1 MLIPLIEW
9 LCSASVSFLA
19 ESWLLTWPHGIFMFR
34 SCWTPV
40 EPPVVLPL
48 YDNGHGPPTTSLCS
62 GPHWFRLS
70 PNVHPKSYMMEHT
83 SLMLE
88 SASGGFCMFLLP
100 RPIQLQLSKWKLPTS
115 NVAVE
120 HAPFRSIT
128 YPSDKKPSMA
138 IVVQGISKVHNL
150 HLAQGINRICQSF
163 PMIFLWFSGFPLH
176 LGPKITTK
184 INSSCSKAYSSG
196 SRGRRSS
203 QIKPLARQYHG
214 MGWLVNQ
221 LATDN
226 HYFLG
231 VYWHESEGIKKLT
244 INQQF
249 GGFMNR
255 VNWTLNES
263 ILFGP
268 IDHESDGLNEH

>member
-163 PMIFLWFSGFPLH
+163 PMISLWFSYDFRDFHFTLGQKSPPKSTAPAAKHTAPAAADGAARKSSHWRASIMVWDGWWTSWPPTTITFWGF
-176 LGPKITTK
+176 I
-184 INSSCSKAYSSG
+184 
-196 SRGRRSS
+196 
-203 QIKPLARQYHG
+203 
-214 MGWLVNQ
+214 
-221 LATDN
+221 D
-226 HYFLG
+226 
-231 VYWHESEGIKKLT
+231 
-244 INQQF
+244 
-249 GGFMNR
+249 MNR
-255 VNWTLNES
+255 R
-263 ILFGP
+263 
-268 IDHESDGLNEH
+268 GLRN